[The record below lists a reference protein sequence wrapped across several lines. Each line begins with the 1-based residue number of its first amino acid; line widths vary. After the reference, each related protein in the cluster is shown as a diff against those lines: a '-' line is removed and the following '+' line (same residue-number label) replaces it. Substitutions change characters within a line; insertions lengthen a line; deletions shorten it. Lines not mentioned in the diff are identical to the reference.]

1 MEILR
6 RYVAL
11 QPTLFAAYLALQLAL
26 MRRHLARGGT
36 LDDFCL
42 RLAPVFHRRYGPMLL
57 GGETAPQPLLEVCSP
72 RLLQESHRLP
82 GSDRTGVAESAAA

>member
-57 GGETAPQPLLEVCSP
+57 GGGTAPHPLLDVCRP
-72 RLLQESHRLP
+72 RLRQEARRLP
-82 GSDRTGVAESAAA
+82 GSAPASDRRSAAA